1 MKCVQITKL
10 VMIQHVWI
18 HVDQLFVGEDPVVP
32 PRLNA
37 EVQSRVNIK
46 ELNFSYDVITSKIP
60 LLYINPVINQ
70 ILSQTL

>member
-37 EVQSRVNIK
+37 E
-46 ELNFSYDVITSKIP
+46 ELPTRLSA
-60 LLYINPVINQ
+60 PVLQ
-70 ILSQTL
+70 EQKVSQDLVENADQGVEDQDH